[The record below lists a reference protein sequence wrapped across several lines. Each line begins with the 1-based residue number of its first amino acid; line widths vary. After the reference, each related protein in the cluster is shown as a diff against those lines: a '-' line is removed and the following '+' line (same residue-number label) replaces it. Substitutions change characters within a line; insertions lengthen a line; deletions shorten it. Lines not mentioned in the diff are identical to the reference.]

1 MAFFGWAVIE
11 GLMGIVPQWYYNNAL
26 LGHTP
31 IGNFQDNQ
39 FWAIPHSQI
48 LYVFDFSVGDTI
60 KGYGAKYNI
69 SMGVFGVI
77 LAGCL
82 VALIYN
88 KYSNVKLPAALGFF
102 SGRRFVPMVTAA
114 YFSWLEHLL

>member
-1 MAFFGWAVIE
+1 M
-11 GLMGIVPQWYYNNAL
+11 VP
-26 LGHTP
+26 
-31 IGNFQDNQ
+31 
-39 FWAIPHSQI
+39 
-48 LYVFDFSVGDTI
+48 
-60 KGYGAKYNI
+60 NI
-69 SMGVFGVI
+69 TLVWGVFGGI

-114 YFSWLEHLL
+114 FFLVEAFALAAIWPWFQLGLQYLI

>member
-1 MAFFGWAVIE
+1 MSLILVSE
-11 GLMGIVPQWYYNNAL
+11 TQSKVMVP
-26 LGHTP
+26 
-31 IGNFQDNQ
+31 
-39 FWAIPHSQI
+39 
-48 LYVFDFSVGDTI
+48 
-60 KGYGAKYNI
+60 NI
-69 SMGVFGVI
+69 TLVWGVFGGI

-114 YFSWLEHLL
+114 FFLVEAFALAAIWPWFQLGLQYLI